1 MPDKG
6 EQEKERSKISVRIG
20 DVQVELEGTRDD
32 IKKLMNRELADFA
45 KGLEGT
51 KTQPSAAPTEPAP
64 KPIPKTPEVAPKVEK
79 TAPPQPPSKPST
91 TSEPPSQP
99 SRVPVM
105 GKKPVRA
112 GKRKVSWR
120 AVAIALVMVSIM
132 LSAALAGVIAVYL
145 PMADN
150 LQSQIADKNSDIAD
164 LNSQVSSLNAQISS
178 LQSSIDQ
185 KDSNISDLQDGIDV
199 LNSQIAAYLNII
211 YLNASGSMISD
222 QGVSQNQSDFTVVYQ
237 NTIQYLGYAAV
248 GVQSTSNTT
257 YVELLYSAYGIN
269 YDHNVTVG
277 TAGTAYFPV
286 MPSTVEIRVG
296 NTEPY
301 TGVLVNA
308 TVSAIYHY

>member
-6 EQEKERSKISVRIG
+6 EQEKDRSKISLRIG

-32 IKKLMNRELADFA
+32 IKKLMNKELADFA

-51 KTQPSAAPTEPAP
+51 KKQPSPAPTEPTPKPTPKAPEAAP
-64 KPIPKTPEVAPKVEK
+64 KEEK
-79 TAPPQPPSKPST
+79 TKPPQPPSKPSA

-105 GKKPVRA
+105 GKKPVKA

-120 AVAIALVMVSIM
+120 TVAIALVMVSIM

-164 LNSQVSSLNAQISS
+164 LISQVSSLNAQISS
-178 LQSSIDQ
+178 LQTSLDQ
-185 KDSNISDLQDGIDV
+185 KDSSISDLQDGIDI
-199 LNSQIAAYLNII
+199 LYSRIAAYLDII
-211 YLNASGSMISD
+211 YLNVSGSMISD
-222 QGVSQNQSDFTVVYQ
+222 KAVSQNQSDFTVVYQ
-237 NTIQYLGYAAV
+237 DNIQYLGYVAV

-286 MPSTVEIRVG
+286 MPSTFEIRVG

-301 TGVLVNA
+301 TGALVNA